1 MLMVVP
7 VPMSMVVTRD
17 VSIAIVVV
25 ALFSVCM
32 PVTVIVSM
40 LVCDGFEWHATAGAF
55 ARFSVGFV
63 AFTKHRTGIFS
74 SMIVAVLAGFNF
86 IRISAGSGLFS
97 AAGQACGQHYGCSK
111 NHQKVTHCVVF

>member
-1 MLMVVP
+1 MV
-7 VPMSMVVTRD
+7 
-17 VSIAIVVV
+17 VSIAIVVF
-25 ALFSVCM
+25 ALFIVCV
-32 PVTVIVSM
+32 PVAVIVSMLVSM
-40 LVCDGFEWHATAGAF
+40 LVCDGFEWHTTAGAF

-63 AFTKHRTGIFS
+63 AFTKHWAGIFS

-86 IRISAGSGLFS
+86 IRISAGSGLVS